1 MVKTFFKGLYTF
13 AVYVFL
19 YAPLIITIVFS
30 FNKSRYSVAWEGF
43 TTQWYGKM
51 IQNTGLLDSAINSL
65 FLAATAATVATV
77 IGTVTAVALHRYRF
91 IGQKVVYGSLSV
103 IMMSPEII
111 MAISLVMLFVILGI
125 PLGFT
130 TLLLSH
136 TVFCF
141 PFVTMTVLA
150 RLKGFN
156 KHLVEA
162 AADLGASEVDIV
174 RRILIPLVL
183 PAILAGWLLS
193 FTLSIGDVIISFFV
207 NGPSYEILPLK
218 IYSMVRTGVKPD
230 INALC
235 AVLFTLTFTVVMVS
249 YCLVKEKK
257 S

>member
-130 TLLLSH
+130 TLLCFAFLS
-136 TVFCF
+136 
-141 PFVTMTVLA
+141 
-150 RLKGFN
+150 
-156 KHLVEA
+156 
-162 AADLGASEVDIV
+162 
-174 RRILIPLVL
+174 
-183 PAILAGWLLS
+183 
-193 FTLSIGDVIISFFV
+193 
-207 NGPSYEILPLK
+207 
-218 IYSMVRTGVKPD
+218 
-230 INALC
+230 
-235 AVLFTLTFTVVMVS
+235 
-249 YCLVKEKK
+249 
-257 S
+257 